1 MHYIN
6 YNTQLWN
13 FYRPYPLHNPTDYNF
28 LLYKVC
34 LWMILKVPY
43 LGILRRLPARNF
55 FCKLFHA
62 VLGHSRPPNS
72 ATWIF
77 LPQRNPHE
85 CCLYNYFLTSWFPKS
100 STVQCS
106 GPWPRWSTSMLQF
119 LCPFLSPSENA
130 QTKTTFSLLF
140 AHHFVLLR
148 ISLKSW
154 NQLCTF
160 LLMSSFRSTR
170 NLEFYRVCAFRSRSV
185 LLYFPILS
193 TTDCKSIL

>member
-1 MHYIN
+1 MNDTKSSIFG
-6 YNTQLWN
+6 N
-13 FYRPYPLHNPTDYNF
+13 FRHTS
-28 LLYKVC
+28 
-34 LWMILKVPY
+34 
-43 LGILRRLPARNF
+43 GQ
-55 FCKLFHA
+55 KLFF
-62 VLGHSRPPNS
+62 VSFFMLFLGTASHQILLHEYFCHKETPM
-72 ATWIF
+72 I
-77 LPQRNPHE
+77 HE
-85 CCLYNYFLTSWFPKS
+85 CCLYNCFITSWFPKS

-130 QTKTTFSLLF
+130 QTKTTFFLLF

-148 ISLKSW
+148 FSLKSW